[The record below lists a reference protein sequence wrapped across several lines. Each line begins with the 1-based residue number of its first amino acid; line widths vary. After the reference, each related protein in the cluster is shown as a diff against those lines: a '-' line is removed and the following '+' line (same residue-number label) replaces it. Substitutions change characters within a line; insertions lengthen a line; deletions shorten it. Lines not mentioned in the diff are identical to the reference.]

1 MKIVLSILCLFVGL
15 SSVADAKD
23 APVEITK
30 NGTKLSVT
38 IAGKPFATYNTGG
51 DLPKPFFSPVR
62 AADGTII
69 TRSLVDPED
78 HPHHK
83 GIWVAVDEVNEVD
96 FWAEKGKIKNSDVK
110 VIKAAGNP
118 AVMQVTNQWL
128 GADGKPIV
136 TETTVISI
144 YANRLL
150 TYDITFKAGDKP
162 VVFEDT
168 KEGLFGI
175 RLPNGMREKEEG
187 SVENNTGIKGTKDN
201 WGKPTE
207 WIDYYGPL
215 HGKLYGVT
223 LMDSPQNFKK
233 SRYHV
238 RNYGLFTISPFG
250 DHSYTNKK
258 SPADPKHL
266 KAGGTFNLKY
276 GLYIHQGNTQQGKVA
291 DAYQQFL
298 KVTGSKP
305 ADKKQ
310 TAKPKPKTKKVS
322 VAPKKPAAPPAKK
335 VAAAPYEEKS
345 TPVKPIPETEA
356 VSNPDCYCQPAPVQR
371 RRGLFRLR
379 RNR

>member
-1 MKIVLSILCLFVGL
+1 MKILLSILCLFVGF
-15 SSVADAKD
+15 SSVAEAKD
-23 APVEITK
+23 APVQITK
-30 NGTKLSVT
+30 NGTKVNVT
-38 IAGKPFATYNTGG
+38 IAGKPFATYHTGG

-110 VIKAAGNP
+110 ITKAAGNP

-128 GADGKPIV
+128 GEDGKPIV

-215 HGKLYGVT
+215 NGKLYGVA

-250 DHSYTNKK
+250 DHSYSNKK

-266 KAGGTFNLKY
+266 KAGETFNLKY
-276 GLYIHQGNTQQGKVA
+276 GLYIHEGNTQQGNVA

-298 KVTGSKP
+298 KVTGTKP
-305 ADKKQ
+305 AAKKQ
-310 TAKPKPKTKKVS
+310 TAKPQPKAKKVS
-322 VAPKKPAAPPAKK
+322 AAPKKPAAPPAKK
-335 VAAAPYEEKS
+335 VAQAPYEEQS
-345 TPVKPIPETEA
+345 APVEPIPATQA
-356 VSNPDCYCQPAPVQR
+356 VSNPDCNCCPAPVQR
-371 RRGLFRLR
+371 RRGLFRFR

>member
-1 MKIVLSILCLFVGL
+1 MKIVFSMICLFVGL
-15 SSVADAKD
+15 S
-23 APVEITK
+23 T
-30 NGTKLSVT
+30 TT
-38 IAGKPFATYNTGG
+38 IANGASVQITQKGSKVNVSIDGKPFATYNTGR

-96 FWAEKGKIKNSDVK
+96 FWAEKGKIRNSRVK
-110 VIKAAGNP
+110 IIKASGNP
-118 AVMQVTNQWL
+118 AVMRVVNQWQ
-128 GADGKPIV
+128 GSDGKPIV
-136 TETTVISI
+136 TENTVISI

-150 TYDITFKAGDKP
+150 TYNITFTAGAKS

-215 HGKLYGVT
+215 NGKVYGVT
-223 LMDSPQNFKK
+223 LMDSPQNYKK

-250 DHSYTNKK
+250 DHAYTNKK
-258 SPADPKHL
+258 QPTDPKHL
-266 KAGGTFNLKY
+266 KAGEKLNLKY
-276 GLYIHQGNTQQGKVA
+276 GIYIHSGNTQQGQVA
-291 DAYQQFL
+291 AAYQQFL
-298 KVTGSKP
+298 KVTQKKAVTSKNGN
-305 ADKKQ
+305 KQ
-310 TAKPKPKTKKVS
+310 SSSKNIVT
-322 VAPKKPAAPPAKK
+322 
-335 VAAAPYEEKS
+335 APYEEKENRIE
-345 TPVKPIPETEA
+345 PIPATA
-356 VSNPDCYCQPAPVQR
+356 VDSSNDCNCCPQR
-371 RRGLFRLR
+371 RSRRLFRRWRSR
-379 RNR
+379 R

>member
-1 MKIVLSILCLFVGL
+1 MKIVLSIVCLFVGFS
-15 SSVADAKD
+15 SSVVAEA
-23 APVEITK
+23 APVEIK
-30 NGTKLSVT
+30 QSGSKYNVT
-38 IAGKPFATYNTGG
+38 IDGKAFATYNTSP

-62 AADGTII
+62 AADGTVI

-96 FWAEKGKIKNSDVK
+96 FWAEKGKIKNTDVK
-110 VIKAAGNP
+110 LVKASGNP

-128 GADGKPIV
+128 GEDGKPIV
-136 TETTVISI
+136 TEKTVISI

-150 TYDITFKAGDKP
+150 TYNITFKAGAKP
-162 VVFEDT
+162 VEFLDT

-215 HGKLYGVT
+215 KGKVYGVT
-223 LMDSPQNFKK
+223 LMDSPQNYKK

-250 DHSYTNKK
+250 DHAYTNKK
-258 SPADPKHL
+258 EPVDAKQL
-266 KAGGTFNLKY
+266 KPGETFNLKY
-276 GLYIHQGNTQQGKVA
+276 GLYIHNGNTQQGKVA
-291 DAYQQFL
+291 DAYKQFL
-298 KVTGSKP
+298 NV
-305 ADKKQ
+305 
-310 TAKPKPKTKKVS
+310 TKKK
-322 VAPKKPAAPPAKK
+322 VAKKKPAKPQPAKK
-335 VAAAPYEEKS
+335 VAAAPKKPA
-345 TPVKPIPETEA
+345 TPNKESSPKIKPVPETEA
-356 VSNPDCYCQPAPVQR
+356 VPADNCNCYPVQR
-371 RRGLFRLR
+371 RRGLFRR
-379 RNR
+379 WRNRR

>member
-1 MKIVLSILCLFVGL
+1 MKILLSILCLFVGF

-23 APVEITK
+23 APVQITK
-30 NGTKLSVT
+30 NGTKVNVT
-38 IAGKPFATYNTGG
+38 IAGKPFATYHTGS

-96 FWAEKGKIKNSDVK
+96 FWAEKGKIKNSEVK

-128 GADGKPIV
+128 GEDGKPIV

-276 GLYIHQGNTQQGKVA
+276 GLYIHEGNTQQGKVA
-291 DAYQQFL
+291 AAYQQFL

-310 TAKPKPKTKKVS
+310 TSKPQPKAKKVS
-322 VAPKKPAAPPAKK
+322 VAPKKPAAPAKK

-345 TPVKPIPETEA
+345 APVKPIPETEA
-356 VSNPDCYCQPAPVQR
+356 VSNPDCNCCPAPVQR

>member
-1 MKIVLSILCLFVGL
+1 MKIVFSIICLFVGF
-15 SSVADAKD
+15 STVANADTVQLKQQ
-23 APVEITK
+23 
-30 NGTKLSVT
+30 GTKVNVS
-38 IAGKPFATYNTGG
+38 IDGKPFTTYNTGG
-51 DLPKPFFSPVR
+51 SLPKPFFSPVR
-62 AADGTII
+62 AADGTVI

-96 FWAEKGKIKNSDVK
+96 FWAEKGKIKNSSVK
-110 VIKAAGNP
+110 IIKASGNP
-118 AVMQVTNQWL
+118 AVLKVTNQWL
-128 GADGKPIV
+128 GEDKKPIV
-136 TETTVISI
+136 TENTVISI
-144 YANRLL
+144 YANRLM
-150 TYDITFKAGDKP
+150 TYNITFKAGSKP

-215 HGKLYGVT
+215 NGKVYGVT
-223 LMDSPQNFKK
+223 LMDSPQNYKK

-258 SPADPKHL
+258 QPADPKHL
-266 KAGGTFNLKY
+266 NAGEKFNLKY
-276 GLYIHQGNTQQGKVA
+276 GIYIHSGNTQQGKVA
-291 DAYQQFL
+291 DAYKQFL
-298 KVTGSKP
+298 NVSK
-305 ADKKQ
+305 KK
-310 TAKPKPKTKKVS
+310 ASPKKVS
-322 VAPKKPAAPPAKK
+322 QKKPVKQQTKAKK

-345 TPVKPIPETEA
+345 KALEPIPASAAAATA
-356 VSNPDCYCQPAPVQR
+356 SDDCNCAPQQR
-371 RRGLFRLR
+371 RRGLFRRIRGR
-379 RNR
+379 R